1 MNSEMIIQIQVALS
15 YMKYFCKISYTLNVI
30 RLHELVNLLDIL
42 LSILLRL
49 KQIANL

>member
-30 RLHELVNLLDIL
+30 RLQELVNLLDI
-42 LSILLRL
+42 IIDFTPI
-49 KQIANL
+49 KTNC

>member
-30 RLHELVNLLDIL
+30 RLHELVNLLDI
-42 LSILLRL
+42 IIEFTPI
-49 KQIANL
+49 KTNC